1 MNSNNKTVLLLI
13 LLSFLT
19 LLIIFSAFFAWQY
32 TIQGPCYFSVYKEW
46 SLIQDAPGRLMTRFL
61 VNDPPHVQDFNLFQ
75 FERQDFIKFSLTSR
89 LKVGDTVHKDDTI
102 GTIYST
108 ENRIRYEKLSGELN
122 VAKANLLNLST
133 GKKTSVQQEAVRA
146 VDYARTELVS
156 FEPVVKRKRQL
167 FENKLVSPEELEL
180 AEAHHRLLKL
190 NVLIA
195 EARLKIVQTGE
206 KPEEIELVKKEISAL
221 ETQVTA
227 IRSILSDLTI
237 VSPLDG
243 IFMGSQG
250 DTIFEIA
257 QIDTLVVQ
265 IPVDETKIQY
275 LKIGTTLQI
284 LVPARAGLVLKGTV
298 NVIDKRSQFL
308 NGRTVFMVR
317 TTIENTGQNLM
328 AGMTGYVRILCGR
341 ITLWTFLKRWWTTAA
356 GSRFIV

>member
-1 MNSNNKTVLLLI
+1 MNSNNKTVSLLILLLI
-13 LLSFLT
+13 LGL
-19 LLIIFSAFFAWQY
+19 LLIISVFFTWQY

-61 VNDPPHVQDFNLFQ
+61 INDPPHVQDFNLFQ
-75 FERQDFIKFSLTSR
+75 FERQDFIKFSLSSR
-89 LKVGDTVHKDDTI
+89 LKVGDTVLKDDTI

-133 GKKTSVQQEAVRA
+133 GKKTSVQQEAVKA
-146 VDYARTELVS
+146 VDYAKTELVS

-167 FENKLVSPEELEL
+167 FEAKLVSPEELEL
-180 AEAHHRLLKL
+180 TEAHYRLLKL
-190 NVLIA
+190 NVSIA

-221 ETQVTA
+221 ETQVDA

-250 DTIFEIA
+250 DTIFRIA
-257 QIDTLVVQ
+257 QIDTMVVQ

-275 LKIGTTLQI
+275 LRIGSAVQV
-284 LVPARAGLVLKGTV
+284 LVPAVAGLIIKGTV
-298 NVIDKRSQFL
+298 NSIDKNPQFS
-308 NGRTVFMVR
+308 NGRTMFVVR
-317 TTIENTGQNLM
+317 IIVENTGHKLLT
-328 AGMTGYVRILCGR
+328 GMTGNVRILGDK
-341 ITLWTFLKRWWTTAA
+341 ITLLTFLKRWWITSV
-356 GSRFIV
+356 GSRFFI